1 MKKFIFI
8 LSLVVVFVN
17 ANAQIILSPD
27 TSVCGVYNDTLQA
40 LSQELSSIN
49 TDDIHG
55 AVAIPLGFTFNFY
68 GTAYNSCVLSA
79 NGYIT
84 FDITQAGQYS
94 PWGISAP
101 IPNPTGTMPEN
112 AIMAPWQDIL
122 PGPPPNNNIT
132 FGTTGLA
139 PNRRFTVTWCE
150 IPMFSCTQDLHTS
163 QIILYEGSDKIE
175 MFLQDKPLCATWNG
189 GAAVQGL
196 VDATSTNFDI
206 VNDPVLGQPR
216 NFPLQWTATNEG
228 WEFIPN
234 GTTSYIINQIPYVPI
249 IAGTNVWTDANG
261 NVLGTGPSLP
271 VNLSSSTTI
280 YANVSGACS
289 AGQLS
294 DSVVISVTGCFTIS
308 TITNDASCS
317 GNDASITCVPDTS
330 LTNPPW
336 NIQLLDLNGNIVQS
350 APNVTT
356 FTHTFNNLFPGTYTV
371 NVTDI
376 FGYSSQQ
383 SATVGQI
390 QNPISTSVNYSNV
403 NCYNGNDGR
412 IAVHVNNAATP
423 FYYYLNGVLNTN
435 PVDSVFDNLSAGFY
449 IVSVIDDNNCLHR
462 DTVVISAPSNPLQAI
477 VSSKVNTCH
486 SDSTAFA
493 VALGIGG
500 TPFANGTYL
509 YNWYDSNVGSTN
521 PTISTNDTAFNL
533 YTGTYFV
540 RITDANGCDTNA
552 SVQIISPQLPLS
564 SSNQIGPIVCKGDSS
579 GYIVGDA
586 GGGFP
591 PYTYTWSTSL
601 GGIIQQTF
609 GLNNK
614 DTLKNISTGVYLLD
628 IVDQRGC
635 QSSQISITVNEPLHP
650 LVIDTVMLVDAID
663 CFGDSTGRA
672 VVYHSGGDPS
682 GIAPAYQYLWDNG
695 ETDSL
700 AQYLY
705 SGYRSV
711 TVTDGRGCQVVDS
724 VFVPESSEII
734 SILTIDSTVNCYGS
748 NNGIVS
754 VTTSGGHPNYIYSWS
769 NGQPLG
775 SGNVDTAFNLSYG
788 SYALTTEDS
797 WGCSVVDSVFMTE
810 PDLLTMEAIELEWI
824 SCKDSADG
832 LAFAVAQG
840 GTMPYTFSWGGNQIG
855 DTVNTLSPGVHLVT
869 VTDAK
874 GCTASDTVEIHEP
887 PYLVV
892 SISNVVPVYCNGVN
906 TGSLTATASGGTPGY
921 TYLWDDNPALP
932 QITATASYLESG
944 IYTVTATD
952 SRGCIATATEDISQV
967 VPTMELDTSFTNVS
981 CHGNNDGSALVIAS
995 GGHAPY
1001 TYTWVGTN
1009 SSFVSYTSSISGL
1022 SAGTYSVTV
1031 TDTNNCTRNSSV
1043 DIYEPLPIIYNVSTS
1058 ADELC
1063 LGACN
1068 GEIHI
1073 DSITGGTP
1081 PYVGML
1087 TSNTTGAIT
1096 YLTMSGDSIIN
1107 GVCAGDYTVMVT
1119 DSGLCSSSMLPSGN
1133 SQAVVNS
1140 TVSALTDPQ
1149 IVVTDNVDCFGG
1161 STGEIQITNP
1171 DTNYTYYTY
1180 FILSSVQNVWVGIG
1194 ASASNLPSGQ
1204 YFVRAIL
1211 NQSMNVPLPSTSWCI
1226 SYSDTVTIVEPDP
1239 LSVSGV
1245 VNAADCFGGNSGSI
1259 SVSVTGGTSNYTYQW
1274 SNGSALSQLNNL
1286 SSGDYTVTITDANS
1300 CVLVDTFTVTQP
1312 SPINVSISRG
1322 SNNANNPAYF
1332 ELSVNGSSASGG
1344 TAPYVYTWKREYP
1357 VGIFTNVGG
1366 GNNYTVYAAGT
1377 YSVTVVDANGCT
1389 VASNDFTYNNPPTS
1403 VVENTGVIKLEIYP
1417 NPFNDVAI
1425 VDFGRYISNSQLKI
1439 FNIVGELVD
1448 EYEVRD
1454 TDKIEIERKEKVN
1467 GVYFAEIEIDDKKI
1481 FKKIIVE

>member
-8 LSLVVVFVN
+8 LSLIVVFFN

-27 TSVCGVYNDTLQA
+27 TSVCGIYNDTLQA

-206 VNDPVLGQPR
+206 VNDPLLGQPR

-249 IAGTNVWTDANG
+249 IAGTNVWTDVNG

-356 FTHTFNNLFPGTYTV
+356 FTHTFNNLFPGTYIV

-493 VALGIGG
+493 VAMGIGG

-601 GGIIQQTF
+601 GGIIQQSF

-700 AQYLY
+700 AQHLY
-705 SGYRSV
+705 SGYRS
-711 TVTDGRGCQVVDS
+711 
-724 VFVPESSEII
+724 
-734 SILTIDSTVNCYGS
+734 CYC
-748 NNGIVS
+748 
-754 VTTSGGHPNYIYSWS
+754 Y
-769 NGQPLG
+769 
-775 SGNVDTAFNLSYG
+775 
-788 SYALTTEDS
+788 
-797 WGCSVVDSVFMTE
+797 
-810 PDLLTMEAIELEWI
+810 
-824 SCKDSADG
+824 
-832 LAFAVAQG
+832 
-840 GTMPYTFSWGGNQIG
+840 
-855 DTVNTLSPGVHLVT
+855 
-869 VTDAK
+869 
-874 GCTASDTVEIHEP
+874 
-887 PYLVV
+887 
-892 SISNVVPVYCNGVN
+892 
-906 TGSLTATASGGTPGY
+906 
-921 TYLWDDNPALP
+921 
-932 QITATASYLESG
+932 
-944 IYTVTATD
+944 
-952 SRGCIATATEDISQV
+952 
-967 VPTMELDTSFTNVS
+967 
-981 CHGNNDGSALVIAS
+981 
-995 GGHAPY
+995 
-1001 TYTWVGTN
+1001 
-1009 SSFVSYTSSISGL
+1009 
-1022 SAGTYSVTV
+1022 
-1031 TDTNNCTRNSSV
+1031 
-1043 DIYEPLPIIYNVSTS
+1043 
-1058 ADELC
+1058 
-1063 LGACN
+1063 
-1068 GEIHI
+1068 
-1073 DSITGGTP
+1073 
-1081 PYVGML
+1081 
-1087 TSNTTGAIT
+1087 
-1096 YLTMSGDSIIN
+1096 
-1107 GVCAGDYTVMVT
+1107 
-1119 DSGLCSSSMLPSGN
+1119 
-1133 SQAVVNS
+1133 
-1140 TVSALTDPQ
+1140 
-1149 IVVTDNVDCFGG
+1149 
-1161 STGEIQITNP
+1161 
-1171 DTNYTYYTY
+1171 
-1180 FILSSVQNVWVGIG
+1180 
-1194 ASASNLPSGQ
+1194 
-1204 YFVRAIL
+1204 
-1211 NQSMNVPLPSTSWCI
+1211 
-1226 SYSDTVTIVEPDP
+1226 
-1239 LSVSGV
+1239 
-1245 VNAADCFGGNSGSI
+1245 
-1259 SVSVTGGTSNYTYQW
+1259 
-1274 SNGSALSQLNNL
+1274 
-1286 SSGDYTVTITDANS
+1286 
-1300 CVLVDTFTVTQP
+1300 
-1312 SPINVSISRG
+1312 
-1322 SNNANNPAYF
+1322 
-1332 ELSVNGSSASGG
+1332 
-1344 TAPYVYTWKREYP
+1344 
-1357 VGIFTNVGG
+1357 
-1366 GNNYTVYAAGT
+1366 
-1377 YSVTVVDANGCT
+1377 
-1389 VASNDFTYNNPPTS
+1389 
-1403 VVENTGVIKLEIYP
+1403 
-1417 NPFNDVAI
+1417 
-1425 VDFGRYISNSQLKI
+1425 
-1439 FNIVGELVD
+1439 
-1448 EYEVRD
+1448 
-1454 TDKIEIERKEKVN
+1454 
-1467 GVYFAEIEIDDKKI
+1467 
-1481 FKKIIVE
+1481 

>member
-1 MKKFIFI
+1 
-8 LSLVVVFVN
+8 
-17 ANAQIILSPD
+17 
-27 TSVCGVYNDTLQA
+27 
-40 LSQELSSIN
+40 
-49 TDDIHG
+49 
-55 AVAIPLGFTFNFY
+55 
-68 GTAYNSCVLSA
+68 
-79 NGYIT
+79 
-84 FDITQAGQYS
+84 
-94 PWGISAP
+94 
-101 IPNPTGTMPEN
+101 MPEN

-261 NVLGTGPSLP
+261 NVIGTGPSLP

-317 GNDASITCVPDTS
+317 GNDASVTCVPDTS

-1119 DSGLCSSSMLPSGN
+1119 DSGLCSSSMLPSE
-1133 SQAVVNS
+1133 
-1140 TVSALTDPQ
+1140 
-1149 IVVTDNVDCFGG
+1149 IV
-1161 STGEIQITNP
+1161 
-1171 DTNYTYYTY
+1171 
-1180 FILSSVQNVWVGIG
+1180 
-1194 ASASNLPSGQ
+1194 
-1204 YFVRAIL
+1204 
-1211 NQSMNVPLPSTSWCI
+1211 
-1226 SYSDTVTIVEPDP
+1226 
-1239 LSVSGV
+1239 
-1245 VNAADCFGGNSGSI
+1245 
-1259 SVSVTGGTSNYTYQW
+1259 
-1274 SNGSALSQLNNL
+1274 
-1286 SSGDYTVTITDANS
+1286 
-1300 CVLVDTFTVTQP
+1300 
-1312 SPINVSISRG
+1312 
-1322 SNNANNPAYF
+1322 
-1332 ELSVNGSSASGG
+1332 
-1344 TAPYVYTWKREYP
+1344 KR
-1357 VGIFTNVGG
+1357 
-1366 GNNYTVYAAGT
+1366 
-1377 YSVTVVDANGCT
+1377 
-1389 VASNDFTYNNPPTS
+1389 
-1403 VVENTGVIKLEIYP
+1403 
-1417 NPFNDVAI
+1417 
-1425 VDFGRYISNSQLKI
+1425 
-1439 FNIVGELVD
+1439 
-1448 EYEVRD
+1448 
-1454 TDKIEIERKEKVN
+1454 
-1467 GVYFAEIEIDDKKI
+1467 
-1481 FKKIIVE
+1481 